1 MQKNKKTGGFSLVEM
16 TAAIGIFSVGI
27 LTVVVIF
34 QKGIA
39 QTGMLYEEQIALE
52 VAESIIEHLRAK
64 GLPKVEGESEIPLAE
79 SLEAAKSLRDL
90 HISLSVRDFDPKKPG
105 LKEAALTL
113 TWQNFSRRKRQIT
126 LTTLI
131 AEGMQ
136 DEAQ

>member
-1 MQKNKKTGGFSLVEM
+1 MEM

-34 QKGIA
+34 QKGIV

-64 GLPKVEGESEIPLAE
+64 GLPKVEGESEIPVAE

-90 HISLSVRDFDPKKPG
+90 HISLSVRDFDPQRKG
-105 LKEAALTL
+105 LKEITL
-113 TWQNFSRRKRQIT
+113 RLSWQNFSRRKHQIT
-126 LTTLI
+126 LTTLM

>member
-1 MQKNKKTGGFSLVEM
+1 VEM

-34 QKGIA
+34 QKGIV

-90 HISLSVRDFDPKKPG
+90 HLSFSVRDFDPKKPG

-113 TWQNFSRRKRQIT
+113 TWQNFDRRKRQIT

-131 AEGMQ
+131 AEVMQ
-136 DEAQ
+136 DEAE